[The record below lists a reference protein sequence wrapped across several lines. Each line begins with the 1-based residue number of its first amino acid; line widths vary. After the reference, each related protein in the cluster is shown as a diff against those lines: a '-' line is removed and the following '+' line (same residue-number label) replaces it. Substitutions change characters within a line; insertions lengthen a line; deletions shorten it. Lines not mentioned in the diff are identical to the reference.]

1 MIRSFRTLNALPAI
15 AAICALA
22 ACAGQVPAP
31 AAIDGLVVTKDEPP
45 PDALQI
51 ANIEAQDGSGC
62 GITGTGGSYEGAL
75 RKLRLKAESLGA
87 DFVQLTEVK
96 EPYHDHQCAHR
107 EFALKGVAY
116 RVGSPPAPAPASPAS
131 AASSA
136 NVPLASAAV
145 PSASDDGGPAFRIG
159 NAGFQL
165 RAPNAPVPAS
175 LTLAARL
182 TGPRFAIWIDESEG
196 APGASGYALRY
207 ERDAKKLEVWGY
219 PAAAPLSVAAEAVE
233 LDQRVHV
240 WRVTRSPEQIEVFLD
255 GKRLLVTLVKAA
267 APESSFRLEPDQVE
281 VRRISP

>member
-1 MIRSFRTLNALPAI
+1 MIRSFRTPKAWPAI
-15 AAICALA
+15 AAICAVS
-22 ACAGQVPAP
+22 ACAGRVPAP
-31 AAIDGLVVTKDEPP
+31 AAIDALVVTKDEPP
-45 PDALQI
+45 PEALQI

-75 RKLRLKAESLGA
+75 RKLRLKAEAVGA

-116 RVGSPPAPAPASPAS
+116 RVGSAPAPVSSASTAPVANAVAPPAS
-131 AASSA
+131 EE
-136 NVPLASAAV
+136 
-145 PSASDDGGPAFRIG
+145 GGPAFRIG
-159 NAGFQL
+159 KAGFQL
-165 RAPNAPVPAS
+165 RSANAPVPAS

-182 TGPRFAIWIDESEG
+182 TGPRFAIWIDEPES
-196 APGASGYALRY
+196 APGTSGYAVRY
-207 ERDAKKLEVWGY
+207 ERDTKKLEVWSY
-219 PAAAPLSVAAEAVE
+219 PAAAPISVAAEAVE

-267 APESSFRLEPDQVE
+267 ASESSFRLEPDQVE

>member
-1 MIRSFRTLNALPAI
+1 MVRSFCTPKALLAI
-15 AAICALA
+15 AAICAA
-22 ACAGQVPAP
+22 SACAGQVPAP
-31 AAIDGLVVTKDEPP
+31 AAIDGLVVTRDEPP

-62 GITGTGGSYEGAL
+62 GITGTGGSYEAAL

-107 EFALKGVAY
+107 EFVLQGVAY
-116 RVGSPPAPAPASPAS
+116 RVGSAPAPVSSAN

-136 NVPLASAAV
+136 RVPVASAVV
-145 PSASDDGGPAFRIG
+145 PPASEEGGSAFRIG
-159 NAGFQL
+159 DAGFQL
-165 RAPNAPVPAS
+165 RAANAPVPAS

-182 TGPRFAIWIDESEG
+182 TGPRFAIWIDESQG
-196 APGASGYALRY
+196 VPGASGYAVRY
-207 ERDAKKLEVWGY
+207 EREAKKLEVWSY
-219 PAAAPLSVAAEAVE
+219 PAATPISVAAEAVE

-267 APESSFRLEPDQVE
+267 APESSFRLEPDQLE
-281 VRRISP
+281 LRRLSP